1 MVPNP
6 APYLDHGILG
16 GFVLIMLVGLGLGF
30 RLVTRLIDTLHDNSK
45 DQVGALKS
53 VESAVKE
60 SIDKADQRHT
70 ETVGAL
76 IRYADSATEMR
87 ELVRRWVNGATRP
100 HD

>member
-1 MVPNP
+1 MMPNP
-6 APYLDHGILG
+6 ASYLDHGILG
-16 GFVLIMLVGLGLGF
+16 GFVLVMIVGLSLGF
-30 RLVTRLIDTLHDNSK
+30 RLATRLIDTLHENSK

-60 SIDKADQRHT
+60 SIDKADQRHS
-70 ETVGAL
+70 ETVSAL

-87 ELVRRWVNGATRP
+87 ELVRRWVNGSPRR